1 MKRDMDRKLEREKR
15 DQNDLMQREIEDIE
29 REEKQKYERK
39 VQQMKKELQLASAA
53 PDMEKELADYRQQQ
67 EIEYE

>member
-1 MKRDMDRKLEREKR
+1 MKREMDRKIDREKR
-15 DQNDLMQREIEDIE
+15 DLNDLMQREVEEIE

-53 PDMEKELADYRQQQ
+53 PDMEKELADYR
-67 EIEYE
+67 